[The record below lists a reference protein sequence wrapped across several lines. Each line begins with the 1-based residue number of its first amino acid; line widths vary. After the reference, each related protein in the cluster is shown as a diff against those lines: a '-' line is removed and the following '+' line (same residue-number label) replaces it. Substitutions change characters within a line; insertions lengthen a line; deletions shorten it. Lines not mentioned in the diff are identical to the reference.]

1 MMARIALDTLA
12 FANKLKV
19 AGVEPRIAEA
29 QAEAQA
35 ELLSE
40 LMDDTLATK
49 EDINKVLQSIKDVE
63 YKLTLRLGSLL
74 VIGIGALATLVTIL
88 NH

>member
-1 MMARIALDTLA
+1 MARIALDTLA